1 MTIADDE
8 EFQEILANMMEM
20 TSANLSEMSL
30 YQSSWTQQILNSLSA
45 NGGDLES
52 ATVKDYL
59 MHFCTFGLKIMFALA
74 PPPGYGSGW

>member
-8 EFQEILANMMEM
+8 EFRDILANMMEM
-20 TSANLSEMSL
+20 TNANLSEMSL
-30 YQSSWTQQILNSLSA
+30 YQSSWTQQILASMSA
-45 NGGDLES
+45 NGGNLES